1 MAPSRMKAAGN
12 PQVSD
17 KSPTVKN
24 WMLAIRPRTL
34 PAALAPVA
42 VGSAAAQ
49 ADDAFRLLPAL
60 ASLTGALLLQI
71 AVNLANDY
79 FDFKSGVDTAARLGP
94 VRVTQS
100 GLIAPATVRAA
111 MLATL
116 CTAGLIG
123 CYLVTV
129 GGWPIALIGAASV
142 AGVLGYSGGP
152 FPLAS
157 RGLGDL
163 CVFIF
168 FGPVAVMGTYYV
180 QALDAGWAALIMSLP
195 PGFLI
200 TAILVV
206 NNLRD
211 IETDRAAGKRT
222 LAVIAG
228 PAFTRFEYGVLLILA
243 YLVPLTFFFSGHYS
257 VWILLPFLSLPLALR
272 GTRLIFTA
280 SGRNLNDGLGLTA
293 TLALIFSLLL
303 AAGLMVS

>member
-1 MAPSRMKAAGN
+1 M
-12 PQVSD
+12 SD
-17 KSPTVKN
+17 KNSPLHN
-24 WMLAIRPRTL
+24 WLLAIRPRTL

-42 VGSAAAQ
+42 VGSALAQ
-49 ADDAFRLLPAL
+49 ADDAFRLLPTL
-60 ASLTGALLLQI
+60 AALTGALLLQV

-100 GLIAPATVRAA
+100 GLIAPAAVRTA

-116 CTAGLIG
+116 GTAGLIG

-129 GGWPIALIGAASV
+129 GGWPIALIGVAAV

-180 QALDAGWAALIMSLP
+180 QALAVSRAALILSLP

-222 LAVIAG
+222 LAVITG
-228 PAFTRFEYGVLLILA
+228 PGFTRLEYALLVTLA
-243 YLVPLTFFFSGHYS
+243 YIVPLIYYFRGHYS
-257 VWILLPFLSLPLALR
+257 AWILLPFLSLPLALR
-272 GTRLIFTA
+272 GTRMIFTA
-280 SGRNLNDGLGLTA
+280 SGRNLNDGLGRTA
-293 TLALIFSLLL
+293 ILSLVFSLLL
-303 AAGLMVS
+303 ALGLVVT

>member
-1 MAPSRMKAAGN
+1 M
-12 PQVSD
+12 SD
-17 KSPTVKN
+17 AKRTLNS
-24 WMLAIRPRTL
+24 WMLAIRLRTL

-42 VGSAAAQ
+42 VGSALAQ
-49 ADDAFRLLPAL
+49 ADDVFRLLPAL
-60 ASLTGALLLQI
+60 AALAGALLLQI

-79 FDFKSGVDTAARLGP
+79 FDFQSGVDTAARLGP

-100 GLIAPATVRAA
+100 GLIAPATVRGA

-116 CTAGLIG
+116 LAASLIG
-123 CYLVTV
+123 CYLVSV
-129 GGWPIALIGAASV
+129 GGWPVALIGAASV

-168 FGPVAVMGTYYV
+168 FGPVAVVGTYYV
-180 QALDAGWAALIMSLP
+180 QALVASRASLIMSLP

-222 LAVIAG
+222 LAVITG
-228 PAFTRFEYGVLLILA
+228 PGFTRLEYALLVILA
-243 YLVPLTFFFSGHYS
+243 YLVPLSAFLSGFYS
-257 VWILLPFLSLPLALR
+257 IWILLPFLSLPLALR

-293 TLALIFSLLL
+293 ILALIYSLLL
-303 AAGLMVS
+303 AAGLVAT